1 MLEYEFSLTHVFPH
15 WNRVFGFNPY
25 MRKYH
30 CVKSVPIWSFSGH
43 YFPTFGPE
51 NLRMRTLF
59 TQCRIRE
66 NQYILRSVLFV
77 TLSWRRSL
85 SYRNQTIDLLCKSII
100 NGLQTMDWFLY
111 ERDLRHERVNLGI
124 DLIRFLI

>member
-30 CVKSVPIWSFSGH
+30 CVKNVPIWSFLAII
-43 YFPTFGPE
+43 FPHSDQKNPACEHFSRSVWVRG
-51 NLRMRTLF
+51 
-59 TQCRIRE
+59 

-85 SYRNQTIDLLCKSII
+85 SYRNQAIDLLCKSII
-100 NGLQTMDWFLY
+100 NGLQSMYWFLY

>member
-30 CVKSVPIWSFSGH
+30 CVKNVPIWSFSGH

-51 NLRMRTLF
+51 KPRKDQKN
-59 TQCRIRE
+59 
-66 NQYILRSVLFV
+66 
-77 TLSWRRSL
+77 
-85 SYRNQTIDLLCKSII
+85 LLCKSII
-100 NGLQTMDWFLY
+100 NGLQSMYWFLY